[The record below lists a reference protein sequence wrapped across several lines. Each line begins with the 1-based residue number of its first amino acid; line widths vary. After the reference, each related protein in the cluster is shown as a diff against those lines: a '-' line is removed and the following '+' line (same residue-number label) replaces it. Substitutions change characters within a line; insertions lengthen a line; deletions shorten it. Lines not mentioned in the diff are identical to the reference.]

1 MLTKDSLDDS
11 SLQEQVSELMESR
24 EDLEKEFNALKK
36 YAEKEFAYKK
46 KDVAKLPKNKIHNR
60 DPNFGE

>member
-11 SLQEQVSELMESR
+11 SLQAQVSELMESR
-24 EDLEKEFNALKK
+24 EDLEKEFIALKK

-46 KDVAKLPKNKIHNR
+46 KDIAKLPKNKIHNR
-60 DPNFGE
+60 DPTFGE